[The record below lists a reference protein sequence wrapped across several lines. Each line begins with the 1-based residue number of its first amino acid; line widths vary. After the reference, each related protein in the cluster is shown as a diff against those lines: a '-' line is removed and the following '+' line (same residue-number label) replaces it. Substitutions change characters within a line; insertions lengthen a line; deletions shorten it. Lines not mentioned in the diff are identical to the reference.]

1 MIQESGSL
9 HYTAHRSNSLGASPT
24 LGWKTRGL
32 YKSGV
37 CDTKPA
43 ISLKRSSL
51 EPKLLHSVYRNSCT
65 AYRLLT
71 DLNLVIYG
79 VNFYLLFLGAKFF
92 HKRYLADF
100 CPSAT
105 RFGRVTAFGAWPI
118 KTYSLNFVNFDPVV
132 PWYHAATCISPSIIK
147 WFFDNFPM
155 FADSFS
161 VLSIHCVVRGLGAS
175 FLYKFS
181 ASRGGSL
188 RQHGLLVMFSIYV
201 TFCVFKTLLFCQRFL
216 S

>member
-1 MIQESGSL
+1 M
-9 HYTAHRSNSLGASPT
+9 YR
-24 LGWKTRGL
+24 
-32 YKSGV
+32 SGV

-43 ISLKRSSL
+43 ISLKRCSL

-65 AYRLLT
+65 AYRLVT
-71 DLNLVIYG
+71 NLNLVTYG
-79 VNFYLLFLGAKFF
+79 KLLPTFPGSKIFPQTLSRTLSVGV
-92 HKRYLADF
+92 RRNLAT
-100 CPSAT
+100 S
-105 RFGRVTAFGAWPI
+105 GIWPI